1 MCYNTS
7 MDKLPIKQEKT
18 KLTALLGSPVAHS
31 ISPSMH
37 NEAFKQL
44 GLDYVYHA
52 FDVKESELEIAV
64 AQLKSVGIR
73 GFNLTM
79 PNKNKIVELVDC
91 LSPAAKL
98 IGAVN
103 TVVNDNGILTGY
115 NTDGIGFIQSLKDI
129 DFSIAD
135 KEITILGNG
144 GAAMA
149 IIAQAALDGANKI
162 NIFARPQS
170 RFARRTAKLAHDIN
184 QTTNATANIYD
195 LANTLTLHK
204 TLQSSSLLINATS
217 VGMTPN
223 ADASPIEDGTIF
235 HKNLLVADIIYEP
248 RTTKLLQIAE
258 QNGCQT
264 CNGMYM
270 LLHQGAEAF
279 NLFTGANMPVELI
292 KTKFF
297 K

>member
-1 MCYNTS
+1 
-7 MDKLPIKQEKT
+7 MDTLPTIQEKT
-18 KLTALLGSPVAHS
+18 KLTALLGSPVSHS
-31 ISPSMH
+31 ISPAMH

-52 FDVKESELEIAV
+52 FDVNEDELAEAV
-64 AQLKSVGIR
+64 TQLKSIGIR

-79 PNKNKIVELVDC
+79 PDKNKIVELVDC
-91 LSPAAKL
+91 LSPAARL

-129 DFSIAD
+129 GFSIAG

-144 GAAMA
+144 GAATA
-149 IIAQAALDGANKI
+149 IIAQAALDGVSKI

-170 RFARRTAKLAHDIN
+170 RFASRTAKLVDDIK
-184 QTTNATANIYD
+184 QTTATNACVKDIADTSQLCNAI
-195 LANTLTLHK
+195 T
-204 TLQSSSLLINATS
+204 SSSLLINATS
-217 VGMTPN
+217 VGMAPN
-223 ADASPIEDGTIF
+223 IDASPIKDGNML
-235 HKNLLVADIIYEP
+235 HQNLLVADIIYEP
-248 RTTKLLQIAE
+248 RTTKLLQIAKE
-258 QNGCQT
+258 NGCQT

-279 NLFTGANMPVELI
+279 KLFTGFKMPIESI
-292 KTKFF
+292 RNKFF